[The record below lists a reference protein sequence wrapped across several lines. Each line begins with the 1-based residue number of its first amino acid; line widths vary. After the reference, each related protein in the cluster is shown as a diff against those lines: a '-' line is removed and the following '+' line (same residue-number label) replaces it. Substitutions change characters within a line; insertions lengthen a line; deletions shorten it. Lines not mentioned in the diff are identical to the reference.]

1 MKIDFN
7 PFDVPAQSLRTLAHF
22 LNCLA
27 ADRDGKS
34 HPQTG
39 AVVTVTKQVG
49 GISVTESIDT
59 RTAAEQTPPP
69 PPPLAANPGNSQ
81 DAHGASSHTQAN
93 TASAPP
99 ASNITDASELDK
111 NGFPWDARIHSSSK
125 NTNQD
130 GTWRYT
136 RGGDPAVRAQVEA
149 ELRAKGY
156 GATAATDTP
165 PPPPPVAQE
174 AAEQAPPPPPPL
186 PDQAART
193 PPATTQPLTGEVF
206 KAMNRLSPDLRTE
219 ALGVVGLSTP
229 AEFMRE
235 VKVRPEIAA
244 PLLEAIH
251 MLLGEE

>member
-7 PFDVPAQSLRTLAHF
+7 PFDVPTQSLRTLAHF

-27 ADRDGKS
+27 ADAEGKPHDEGRTTVNVK
-34 HPQTG
+34 HPVDTVV
-39 AVVTVTKQVG
+39 AVDVQK
-49 GISVTESIDT
+49 E
-59 RTAAEQTPPP
+59 TPPP

-81 DAHGASSHTQAN
+81 DAHGASSHTQAD

-99 ASNITDASELDK
+99 GSNTTDASELDK
-111 NGFPWDARIHSSSK
+111 NGFPWDARIHASSK

-149 ELRAKGY
+149 ELRAKGF
-156 GATAATDTP
+156 GTAAASEAP

-174 AAEQAPPPPPPL
+174 AAEQTPPPPPPL
-186 PDQAART
+186 PEQAADT

>member
-7 PFDVPAQSLRTLAHF
+7 PFDVPPKSLRTLAHF

-27 ADRDGKS
+27 ADTEGK
-34 HPQTG
+34 PQDYSG
-39 AVVTVTKQVG
+39 QVTVTCTKTVG
-49 GISVTESIDT
+49 DVSLTET
-59 RTAAEQTPPP
+59 RTEQAPPP

-81 DAHGASSHTQAN
+81 DALGASSQVQTDPAD
-93 TASAPP
+93 APA
-99 ASNITDASELDK
+99 ASNTVDAGELDK

-156 GATAATDTP
+156 GTAAASDTP
-165 PPPPPVAQE
+165 PPPPPVAQS
-174 AAEQAPPPPPPL
+174 AADQTPPPPPPL
-186 PDQAART
+186 PEQAADM

>member
-7 PFDVPAQSLRTLAHF
+7 PFEVPTKSLRTLAHF

-27 ADRDGKS
+27 ADAEGK
-34 HPQTG
+34 PQGYSSPATVDPA
-39 AVVTVTKQVG
+39 AVNMEEFSKAVFAQA
-49 GISVTESIDT
+49 SD
-59 RTAAEQTPPP
+59 EQTLPP
-69 PPPLAANPGNSQ
+69 PPPLAPNPGNSQ
-81 DAHGASSHTQAN
+81 DAHGASGQAQPDPAAVPAASN
-93 TASAPP
+93 TA
-99 ASNITDASELDK
+99 DAGELDK

-156 GATAATDTP
+156 GTAAASDTP
-165 PPPPPVAQE
+165 PPPPPVAP
-174 AAEQAPPPPPPL
+174 AATEQAPPPPPPL
-186 PDQAART
+186 PEQATDT
-193 PPATTQPLTGEVF
+193 PPAATQPLTGEVF

>member
-7 PFDVPAQSLRTLAHF
+7 PFDVPTKSLRTLAHF

-27 ADRDGKS
+27 ADAEGK
-34 HPQTG
+34 PQQYSGPATTDPA
-39 AVVTVTKQVG
+39 AVNMEEFSKAVFGQ
-49 GISVTESIDT
+49 E
-59 RTAAEQTPPP
+59 AAEQTPPP
-69 PPPLAANPGNSQ
+69 PPVVGPNPGNSQ
-81 DAHGASSHTQAN
+81 DAHGASSHTQAD
-93 TASAPP
+93 TASVPP
-99 ASNITDASELDK
+99 VSNTTDASELDK

-125 NTNQD
+125 NKNQD
-130 GTWRYT
+130 ETWRYT

-156 GATAATDTP
+156 GTAAASEAP
-165 PPPPPVAQE
+165 PPPPLP
-174 AAEQAPPPPPPL
+174 EQAADQTPPPPPPL
-186 PDQAART
+186 PAQTADT